1 MKQYKPINLVAV
13 LLVSFVAWV
22 YCVAP
27 AVLGL
32 IYQAYP
38 GQDSVSVLIATLP
51 TVVTMIVAFL
61 STVIFRFVP
70 RKWMAITS
78 MVIALICGAVIL
90 IFPLPLMGVI
100 ICSALLGI
108 PAGIIPAACATTVTI
123 IAPPALKDKVVG
135 WHNALMM
142 LGMTAPCWPVSLA
155 TRGTSET
162 ATSPS
167 SSSSP
172 SSS

>member
-61 STVIFRFVP
+61 STVIFRFVS
-70 RKWMAITS
+70 RKWMAIAS
-78 MVIALICGAVIL
+78 MVKIGRAHV
-90 IFPLPLMGVI
+90 
-100 ICSALLGI
+100 
-108 PAGIIPAACATTVTI
+108 
-123 IAPPALKDKVVG
+123 
-135 WHNALMM
+135 
-142 LGMTAPCWPVSLA
+142 
-155 TRGTSET
+155 
-162 ATSPS
+162 
-167 SSSSP
+167 
-172 SSS
+172 

>member
-78 MVIALICGAVIL
+78 MVIALICGAAVSYTHL
-90 IFPLPLMGVI
+90 TLP
-100 ICSALLGI
+100 
-108 PAGIIPAACATTVTI
+108 TTPYV
-123 IAPPALKDKVVG
+123 
-135 WHNALMM
+135 
-142 LGMTAPCWPVSLA
+142 
-155 TRGTSET
+155 
-162 ATSPS
+162 
-167 SSSSP
+167 
-172 SSS
+172 

>member
-61 STVIFRFVP
+61 STVIFRFVS
-70 RKWMAITS
+70 RKWMAIAS

-90 IFPLPLMGVI
+90 LFPLPLMGVI
-100 ICSALLGI
+100 VCSALLGI
-108 PAGIIPAACATTVTI
+108 PAGIGLLFSVLDLVQTTTCAYPKPPVLLNVIISFCMILVYSLIANLTVRRKIKKLNTI
-123 IAPPALKDKVVG
+123 ETLKAV
-135 WHNALMM
+135 
-142 LGMTAPCWPVSLA
+142 
-155 TRGTSET
+155 E
-162 ATSPS
+162 
-167 SSSSP
+167 
-172 SSS
+172 

>member
-90 IFPLPLMGVI
+90 IFPPSPSWASSPAPPCWASRQASSLP
-100 ICSALLGI
+100 
-108 PAGIIPAACATTVTI
+108 P
-123 IAPPALKDKVVG
+123 APPAVR
-135 WHNALMM
+135 HHH
-142 LGMTAPCWPVSLA
+142 
-155 TRGTSET
+155 RTSRR
-162 ATSPS
+162 
-167 SSSSP
+167 
-172 SSS
+172 

>member
-100 ICSALLGI
+100 VCSALLGI
-108 PAGIIPAACATTVTI
+108 PRSLVYS
-123 IAPPALKDKVVG
+123 IAPISGVFIILAQIINIYEDITGEKVDSKEGADK
-135 WHNALMM
+135 
-142 LGMTAPCWPVSLA
+142 
-155 TRGTSET
+155 
-162 ATSPS
+162 
-167 SSSSP
+167 
-172 SSS
+172 